1 MGRGR
6 KTGRGSQVPLTPA
19 CPPTF
24 PLQAQTRAALLRVLQ
39 ENEEHWGNREDR
51 PSSLAQDV
59 CEVGGGEEEGESV
72 GTVPPVGKQDLPPPH
87 PFSSPWTTQL
97 LEEHTERAPRISQ
110 EFGERM
116 AHCCLGGL
124 AEFLQRYRGPRWGGA
139 VPGCKAGGGGISTQ
153 DPTERGDMKENQ
165 VRTGRGASGRIPGF
179 AGLSAQQETLLQQC
193 SICHALPFSVTSFQ
207 QRVERFHENPGV
219 RELLPDTY
227 ISRTIS
233 LVNCGPPL
241 R

>member
-6 KTGRGSQVPLTPA
+6 KGGRGSQAPLTPA
-19 CPPTF
+19 FPPTF

-39 ENEEHWGNREDR
+39 ENEEHWGSTEDR

-59 CEVGGGEEEGESV
+59 CEVGGGEEEGESAERCPGGKAGPTPSSPLLLAMDHAAARGAHGASTPHQPGV
-72 GTVPPVGKQDLPPPH
+72 WGADGPLLPGGAGGIPAEVQRAPVG
-87 PFSSPWTTQL
+87 
-97 LEEHTERAPRISQ
+97 
-110 EFGERM
+110 
-116 AHCCLGGL
+116 
-124 AEFLQRYRGPRWGGA
+124 GGA
-139 VPGCKAGGGGISTQ
+139 GGARLVGGGISTQ
-153 DPTERGDMKENQ
+153 DPTERGEMKGNQ
-165 VRTGRGASGRIPGF
+165 VRTGRGASGMITGF

-193 SICHALPFSVTSFQ
+193 SICHTSSPSPVTSFQ

-219 RELLPDTY
+219 PELLPDTH